1 MKRFYLFIFMFL
13 LPMIVFGAPR
23 SNVSKD
29 QDKKGADNNVPTYIE
44 AKSAVSDNK
53 RRITE
58 FTGNVVVTRGELKIF
73 CDKMIVETDE
83 NNKIKKATAIG
94 NVKVIKG
101 DLTVVSSIAYYY
113 PDEEKAIFEGNP
125 KAIKGKDVVT
135 GHRII
140 YYLKDERSIVESDK
154 SQERVRVIIAPKR
167 EEQGKR

>member
-1 MKRFYLFIFMFL
+1 MRKFLLFMFVLL
-13 LPMIVFGAPR
+13 LPMVTLGTPR
-23 SNVSKD
+23 SSVSKD
-29 QDKKGADNNVPTYIE
+29 QDKKGSDNNVPTYIE
-44 AKSAVSDNK
+44 AKSAVSDSK
-53 RRITE
+53 KRITE

-73 CDKMIVETDE
+73 CDRMIVETDE

-101 DLTVVSSIAYYY
+101 DLTVVSNIAYYY

-140 YYLKDERSIVESDK
+140 YYLKDEKSIVESDR